1 MTYTL
6 YSHDGSGGFAVE
18 AALVKAGAPY
28 KVIAVDTAKGEQNR
42 PDFVAINPMR
52 QVPVLVLP
60 DGTVMTESAA
70 IVIHLANSFPEKELA
85 PRPATPAHARFL
97 RWMFFM
103 AANLYEGDLRYFYPD
118 RYTADPAGIPGVKAA
133 GAAHMKQSFSIIE
146 ETALSPGPF
155 LCGADLTLA
164 DVYLAMLTA
173 WSPEPV
179 ASRRLLA
186 VRDAVAADP
195 LYGPLWIRHGLA
207 S

>member
-18 AALVKAGAPY
+18 AALVKAGATH
-28 KVIAVDTAKGEQNR
+28 KVIVVDTAKGEQNR
-42 PDFVAINPMR
+42 PDFVAVNPMR
-52 QVPVLVLP
+52 QVPVLILP

-70 IVIHLANSFPEKELA
+70 IVVHLANAFPDQGLA

-103 AANLYEGDLRYFYPD
+103 AANLYEGDLRYFYSD
-118 RYTADPAGIPGVKAA
+118 RYTTDPAGIAGVKSA
-133 GAAHMKQSFSIIE
+133 GAAHMKKSFAIVE
-146 ETALSPGPF
+146 EALSQGPF
-155 LCGADLTLA
+155 LCGADLTMA

-173 WSPEPV
+173 WSPEPI

-186 VRDAVAADP
+186 VSQAVAADP
-195 LYGPLWIRHGLA
+195 LIGPLWLRHGF
-207 S
+207 SK

>member
-18 AALVKAGAPY
+18 AALVKAGAAY

-42 PDFVAINPMR
+42 SDFVAINPMR
-52 QVPVLVLP
+52 QVPALVLP

-70 IVIHLANSFPEKELA
+70 MVVHLAGIFPDKGLA
-85 PRPATPAHARFL
+85 PKPATPAHARFL

-118 RYTADPAGIPGVKAA
+118 RYTTDPAGIPGVKAA
-133 GAAHMKQSFSIIE
+133 GAAHMKKSFALIE
-146 ETALSPGPF
+146 DALSPGPF
-155 LCGADLTLA
+155 LCGPALTMA

-173 WSPEPV
+173 WSPEPIT
-179 ASRRLLA
+179 SRRLQA
-186 VRDAVAADP
+186 VVQAVAADP
-195 LYGPLWIRHGLA
+195 LIGPLWLRHGLA
-207 S
+207 R